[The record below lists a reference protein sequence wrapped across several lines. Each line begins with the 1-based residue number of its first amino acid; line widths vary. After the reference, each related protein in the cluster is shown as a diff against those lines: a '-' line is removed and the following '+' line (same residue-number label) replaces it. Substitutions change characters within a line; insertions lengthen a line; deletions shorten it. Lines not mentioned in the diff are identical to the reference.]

1 MNVSHASVHPAEYP
15 PTTDAGEGG
24 GGGGNIEVPR
34 VRMKDFQGMPGT
46 QGGLALRICQFVFA
60 AVGLCIMATTSDF
73 PSVTAFCDDEDLQ
86 NLYGDADA
94 INEIYLVA
102 ATGLQSLWS
111 LSLAIID
118 IYALLVMRSL
128 QNYRVVTFFTI
139 GDGSTLIRVTFVN
152 YVEPS
157 AMPSRLTLV
166 ESSNCS
172 EYFPPPIAS
181 TLTFAAACSSAGITV
196 LIDNDLDICSQNH
209 CVQFETATAMAFISW
224 FTTLPSFLFNLWSL
238 ASR

>member
-1 MNVSHASVHPAEYP
+1 MAEMNVSHASVHPAEYP
-15 PTTDAGEGG
+15 PTTDAGEGGGG

-60 AVGLCIMATTSDF
+60 AVGLSIMATTSDF
-73 PSVTAFCDDEDLQ
+73 PSVTAFC
-86 NLYGDADA
+86 
-94 INEIYLVA
+94 YLVA

-139 GDGSTLIRVTFVN
+139 GDG
-152 YVEPS
+152 
-157 AMPSRLTLV
+157 
-166 ESSNCS
+166 
-172 EYFPPPIAS
+172 IAS
-181 TLTFAAACSSAGITV
+181 TLTFAAACASAGITV

-224 FTTLPSFLFNLWSL
+224 FTTLPSFLLNFWSL

>member
-15 PTTDAGEGG
+15 PTTDAGEGGGG

-139 GDGSTLIRVTFVN
+139 GDG
-152 YVEPS
+152 
-157 AMPSRLTLV
+157 
-166 ESSNCS
+166 
-172 EYFPPPIAS
+172 IAS